1 MVLKNSNYHT
11 VLLVDDDKDIIEL
24 FKENLEGLSF
34 DVHTAHNGIEALE
47 FLEKN
52 KVDCIVT
59 DISMPEMNGLEFIE
73 HLQARLDF
81 TPFFFITG
89 YTDYPREKLN
99 TYRPCAVIFKPFDF
113 EEISTLVKMH
123 LMKNS

>member
-1 MVLKNSNYHT
+1 MVLKNSTIHT
-11 VLLVDDDKDIIEL
+11 VLLVDDDPNIIEL
-24 FKENLEGLSF
+24 FKENLIGLSF
-34 DVHTAHNGIEALE
+34 NIQTASNGIEALK

-52 KVDCIVT
+52 TVDCIVT
-59 DISMPEMNGLEFIE
+59 DISMPEMNGIEFIE
-73 HLQARLDF
+73 HLQARQDF

-89 YTDYPREKLN
+89 YTDFPREKLN
-99 TYRPCAVIFKPFDF
+99 AYKPCAVIFKPFDF